1 MPRQPSEVWPPLPF
15 DAWRDT
21 QATLHRWTQV
31 VGKVKLA
38 TTPFQ
43 NEWWNVA
50 FSVTSTGITTGLM
63 PYGNEAFSID
73 FDFVDHNLYVRVS
86 DGQTKTMSLLPRS
99 VAEFYAEIFA
109 VLGSLGIDVSI
120 NPLPVEIV
128 DPVEFHMDHE
138 NESYDADA
146 VHRWWRI
153 QMQTAKVMQRYQTPF
168 GGKSSPVMFFWGSFD
183 LAVVRFSGRPAS
195 LPEDAPN
202 FMQLAED
209 QENFAVGFWPGNDNY
224 AGIPLGEPG
233 FNAYIFP
240 EPDGFKE
247 ATVRP
252 DAAYYHDRLGQFILP
267 FEAARHMSNP
277 GETILSFYQSVY
289 EAAATLAYWDRAAL
303 ELDRIP

>member
-1 MPRQPSEVWPPLPF
+1 MPRQLSEVWPPLPF

-168 GGKSSPVMFFWGSFD
+168 GGKSSPVMFSGVRSTLRSFAFPGD
-183 LAVVRFSGRPAS
+183 RLRSPRMHRTSCNSPRIRKISRLASGREMTTMPVFRSAS
-195 LPEDAPN
+195 QDSTPISFRSRMASRRQRCDRTLPTT
-202 FMQLAED
+202 MT
-209 QENFAVGFWPGNDNY
+209 G
-224 AGIPLGEPG
+224 
-233 FNAYIFP
+233 
-240 EPDGFKE
+240 
-247 ATVRP
+247 
-252 DAAYYHDRLGQFILP
+252 
-267 FEAARHMSNP
+267 
-277 GETILSFYQSVY
+277 
-289 EAAATLAYWDRAAL
+289 
-303 ELDRIP
+303 